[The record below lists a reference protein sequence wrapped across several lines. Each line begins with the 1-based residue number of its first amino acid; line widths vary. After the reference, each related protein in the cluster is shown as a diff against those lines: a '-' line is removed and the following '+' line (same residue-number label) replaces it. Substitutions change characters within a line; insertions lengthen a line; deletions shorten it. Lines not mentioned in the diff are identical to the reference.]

1 MIQTTKLKST
11 KMEFKE
17 KTQMNVGDIK
27 YYTHSSKTK
36 CVFVDNKYLPLV
48 CIDIWCK
55 AGSSFEEV
63 DKNGTAHFLEH
74 MIFKGSKKIMPGE
87 FDNKIESLGG
97 LSNAST
103 GYDDVHYHVLVPP
116 TNFRES
122 LALLTNIVVS
132 PNFNPDEFIKEKGV
146 VIDEIKQQNDQPE
159 ENLFNYF
166 LKRVWLSSNYAN
178 SILGTEQSIKNL
190 EINDLESFHSKHYNI
205 ENICISIAGNISGNI
220 YKIFEKSDLS
230 GINEKPIYKNSNV
243 VNLKNNKPNL
253 RIRIGRETIKFDN
266 LEFSRIF
273 MAWFIPNL
281 NDQRNIIG
289 LEILASILSVGRNSR
304 LVKFLKEDNNLVES
318 VYVDVNAGEL
328 GGLFIIEASCEN
340 KDIDF
345 VEELINKSIQEL
357 SKFRNLTL
365 DELQKATNIVKSNYV
380 FNLETSTQL
389 SSYFGNELLWGRKS
403 SINKLESHLKY
414 WNDLDNFKKITE
426 YINGDKFTLIASPS
440 KC

>member
-1 MIQTTKLKST
+1 
-11 KMEFKE
+11 
-17 KTQMNVGDIK
+17 MNIGEVT
-27 YYTHSSKTK
+27 YYNHSSKTR
-36 CVFVDNKYLPLV
+36 CVFVDNKELPLIS
-48 CIDIWCK
+48 IDIWCK

-74 MIFKGSKKIMPGE
+74 MIFKGSNKIMPGE
-87 FDNKIESLGG
+87 FDHKIESLGG

-103 GYDDVHYHVLVPP
+103 GYDDVHYHVLIPP
-116 TNFRES
+116 NNFRES

-159 ENLFNYF
+159 EKLFNYF

-178 SILGTEQSIKNL
+178 SILGTEHSIKKL
-190 EINDLESFHSKHYNI
+190 GVNDLEKFHSKHYTS
-205 ENICISIAGNISGNI
+205 ENICIAIAGNLSGNI
-220 YKIFEKSDLS
+220 YKIFEKCDLS
-230 GINEKPIYKNSNV
+230 GINKNPIYKDSNLI
-243 VNLKNNKPNL
+243 NIKNKPSL
-253 RIRIGRETIKFDN
+253 KIRNGRELKKFEN

-281 NDQRNIIG
+281 NDQKNIIG

-304 LVKFLKEDNNLVES
+304 LVKVLKEDNNFVES

-340 KDIDF
+340 KDINLVEKQIHKTIDEFLDF
-345 VEELINKSIQEL
+345 KI
-357 SKFRNLTL
+357 LTL
-365 DELQKATNIVKSNYV
+365 DELRKAINIVKSNYV

-389 SSYFGNELLWGRKS
+389 SSFFGNELLWGRKS
-403 SINKLESHLKY
+403 SINNLEIHLNY
-414 WNDLDNFKKITE
+414 WNDLNNFKEITKF
-426 YINGDKFTLIASPS
+426 IRGDKFTLIASPS
-440 KC
+440 K

>member
-1 MIQTTKLKST
+1 
-11 KMEFKE
+11 
-17 KTQMNVGDIK
+17 MNVGEVN
-27 YYTHSSKTK
+27 YYTHSSKTR
-36 CVFVDNKYLPLV
+36 CVFVDNKELPLIS
-48 CIDIWCK
+48 IDIWCK

-74 MIFKGSKKIMPGE
+74 MIFKGSNKIMPGE
-87 FDNKIESLGG
+87 FDHKIESLGG

-103 GYDDVHYHVLVPP
+103 GYDDVHYHVLIPP
-116 TNFRES
+116 NNFRES

-132 PNFNPDEFIKEKGV
+132 PSFNPYEFVKEKGV

-159 ENLFNYF
+159 EKLFNYF

-178 SILGTEQSIKNL
+178 SILGTEHSIKNM
-190 EINDLESFHSKHYNI
+190 EINDLRLFHSNYYNT
-205 ENICISIAGNISGNI
+205 ENICIAIAGNLSRDI

-230 GINEKPIYKNSNV
+230 GIN
-243 VNLKNNKPNL
+243 NNQTFNDPNL
-253 RIRIGRETIKFDN
+253 INLRNKHSLKIRNGRESINFDD

-281 NDQRNIIG
+281 NDQKNIIG

-328 GGLFIIEASCEN
+328 GGLFILEASCES
-340 KDIDF
+340 KDIYY
-345 VEELINKSIQEL
+345 VEKQINRILFEISDTK
-357 SKFRNLTL
+357 NLNL
-365 DELQKATNIVKSNYV
+365 HEIKKAKNIVKSNYL

-389 SSYFGNELLWGRKS
+389 SSFFGNELLWGRKS
-403 SINKLESHLKY
+403 SIKNLESHLKY
-414 WNDLDNFKKITE
+414 WEDLDNFKEIIQ
-426 YINGDKFTLIASPS
+426 YFQGDKYTLIASPS